1 MYCGRWCG
9 LEPVSLLLLSC
20 PLESD
25 DLEMKLNIE
34 VCFLPFKGI
43 VFNLVFGV
51 AFAGLGGSGG
61 SLAVGDSLLISTL

>member
-9 LEPVSLLLLSC
+9 LEPVSLLLLAC

-43 VFNLVFGV
+43 VFNLVLGV
-51 AFAGLGGSGG
+51 KLGHFAKKGIFTDGQF
-61 SLAVGDSLLISTL
+61 